1 MRDSGMPKSRFAES
15 LKKIGNSLLNLF
27 RGDFP
32 VFLLFLAI
40 SFFFWWSRTMSSNYE
55 TTLKVPVKV
64 VGVPD
69 NVRMLTPADEYLTV
83 SIGGKGT
90 ALLKSGR
97 AKNRRTVSVNNS
109 RFNMNQGRASLSTLI
124 LRDSVA
130 SMLPP
135 SVVIRSI
142 QPDSLTYTYAL
153 QHVLK
158 VPVVYDGNIESADQF
173 YMERI
178 EFTPDSVQAMVLVA
192 DSTVRSAYV
201 SVDGLLLN
209 ADTLVL
215 EASIKPVNDVQFT
228 PAEVRMTVLSQQYT
242 EKSLEV
248 PVKGVNFPDG
258 VVLKSFPSRAVVTF
272 WVKLSEYD
280 RVDEQDF
287 TVVVDYND
295 IAGRDVSKAE
305 LRIFS
310 QPANVRNV
318 RLQVRSVDYLI
329 EVNHF

>member
-1 MRDSGMPKSRFAES
+1 MRDSGRPKSRFAES
-15 LKKIGNSLLNLF
+15 LKKTGNSLLNLF

-64 VGVPD
+64 VGVPE
-69 NVRMLTPADEYLTV
+69 NVRVLTAADEYLTV
-83 SIGGKGT
+83 SLEGKGT

-97 AKNRRTVSVNNS
+97 AKNKHSVSVNNS
-109 RFNMNQGRASLSTLI
+109 RFNMNQGHASLSTLI

-135 SVVIRSI
+135 SVAIRSI

-153 QHVLK
+153 QHVMK
-158 VPVVYDGNIESADQF
+158 VPVVYDGTIASADQF
-173 YMERI
+173 FMERI
-178 EFTPDSVQAMVLVA
+178 EFSPDSVQAMVLVS
-192 DSTVRSAYV
+192 DTTVIAAYAG
-201 SVDGLLLN
+201 VDNLVLN
-209 ADTLVL
+209 ADTLAL
-215 EASIKPVNDVQFT
+215 DASIKPVPDVSFS
-228 PAEVRMTVLSQQYT
+228 PSDVRMTVISQQYT

-258 VVLKSFPSRAVVTF
+258 YMLKSFPSRAVVTF
-272 WVKLSEYD
+272 WVKMSEYD
-280 RVDEQDF
+280 RVGARDF

-305 LRIFS
+305 LRLFS

-318 RLQVRSVDYLI
+318 RLQTRSVDYLI

>member
-1 MRDSGMPKSRFAES
+1 
-15 LKKIGNSLLNLF
+15 
-27 RGDFP
+27 
-32 VFLLFLAI
+32 
-40 SFFFWWSRTMSSNYE
+40 MSSNYE
-55 TTLKVPVKV
+55 TTLKIPVKV

-69 NVRMLTPADEYLTV
+69 NVRVLTQADEYLTV

-97 AKNRRTVSVNNS
+97 AKNKRSVSVSNS

-135 SVVIRSI
+135 SVMIRSI
-142 QPDSLTYTYAL
+142 QPDSLSYTYAL

-158 VPVVYDGNIESADQF
+158 VPVAYDGTLGSADQF
-173 YMERI
+173 YLERI
-178 EFTPDSVQAMVLVA
+178 EFSPDSVQAMVLLA
-192 DSTVRSAYV
+192 DSTVSAAYV
-201 SVDGLLLN
+201 CVDNLVLN

-215 EASIKPVNDVQFT
+215 DAGIKPVPDVRFT
-228 PAEVRMTVLSQQYT
+228 PSEVRMTVLSQQYT

-258 VVLKSFPSRAVVTF
+258 VMLKSFPSRAVVTF
-272 WVKLSEYD
+272 WVKMSEYD
-280 RVDEQDF
+280 RVGAQDF

-305 LRIFS
+305 LRVFS

-318 RLQVRSVDYLI
+318 RLQTRSVDYLI